1 MSNSENHQSSIEIT
15 KYPIENDSSNN
26 PPNSEGFLFLELPD
40 LNSLLY
46 LGGSSPDSF
55 GLYLFDINNSTW
67 LKSSLKGDF
76 LPPMSYFAG
85 WYDSPF
91 LFIHGGKSFQKGEN
105 KSFKETYLI
114 DISTMTI
121 HKLFTIEEPSSRY
134 GHMAIKNNDKQA
146 YIFGGCNIGKKSERY
161 LNDLHKMEYKN
172 ISVITGDNA
181 NVNGASWIVNIQTKG
196 DKPPGRKGYSMMFA
210 ESINSLIIYGG
221 ELKDNKISDDG
232 IYLYN
237 VDDKEYKKINIKG
250 SDLLGF
256 RAYHSM
262 QLNDTNNKI
271 YIIGGIDNNKNVLS
285 DIIEIEVK
293 DKENISLQ
301 KYEGNEILGKR
312 YNHKGCNIFFRG
324 DNENDLLYHI
334 LILGGKKSE
343 NELYDN
349 SLIDIFIKDD
359 ENINNNNNENIKE
372 EEIEENMNKLIN
384 KKENNLYDND
394 ENNINNLPLKLNND
408 FNQEKNNNSIPLSNS
423 NSNRTIYSNH
433 NNDNYN
439 NNITNNKSD
448 NINNDINN
456 INNINIKQKSNINE
470 YHLNINKK
478 AKLDNLI
485 KLQKDY
491 IEKYKKYQKI
501 NEEYYLNRTKLD
513 ELNIKEL
520 TKKILE
526 KNYKN
531 KKSEKNMKLDKIK
544 GEIFT
549 LQKKLKEIKNYNELI
564 NQYMNLYKQRFCY
577 LSDFLGNYI
586 EDITNLDNLLM
597 EFGPNMPGL
606 NYDVFWNKRKK
617 YQMQVVSL
625 FKDIKKFNFFE
636 KNIWDEI
643 RNKRNNSEGFNDN
656 NSYRNTVQKVNK
668 KEETLNM
675 NEI

>member
-1 MSNSENHQSSIEIT
+1 MDNNQSPIEIT
-15 KYPIENDSSNN
+15 NYPIESSSSNN
-26 PPNSEGFLFLELPD
+26 PPSNSEGFLFLELPD

-46 LGGSSPDSF
+46 LGGSTPENF

-67 LKSSLKGDF
+67 EKSTLKGDT
-76 LPPMSYFAG
+76 LPPMNYFSG
-85 WYDSPF
+85 WYDMPF
-91 LFIHGGKSFQKGEN
+91 LFIHGGKSLQKGEN

-114 DISTMTI
+114 DISTKTI

-146 YIFGGCNIGKKSERY
+146 YIFGGCNIGKKNERY

-196 DKPPGRKGYSMMFA
+196 DKPPGRKGYSMMYA

-221 ELKDNKISDDG
+221 ELKDNKINDNG
-232 IYLYN
+232 IYIYN

-250 SDLLGF
+250 SDMLGC

-262 QLNDTNNKI
+262 QLNDTSNKI
-271 YIIGGIDNNKNVLS
+271 YIIGGIDNNKNVLN
-285 DIIEIEVK
+285 DIIEVEVI
-293 DKENISLQ
+293 DKENISVK
-301 KYEGNEILGKR
+301 KYEGNDLLGKR

-324 DNENDLLYHI
+324 ENETNLLYHI

-343 NELYDN
+343 NEFYDN
-349 SLIDIFIKDD
+349 SLIDIFIKDN
-359 ENINNNNNENIKE
+359 ENPENNKINGEENNLENIKE
-372 EEIEENMNKLIN
+372 EEIEENMGKLLNKKEKNIYDNDRDIEKNENENNLPMKLIN
-384 KKENNLYDND
+384 DYNS
-394 ENNINNLPLKLNND
+394 
-408 FNQEKNNNSIPLSNS
+408 EKNNLIPYSNSTS

-433 NNDNYN
+433 NNKLD
-439 NNITNNKSD
+439 NKS
-448 NINNDINN
+448 NKSNSN
-456 INNINIKQKSNINE
+456 SNINE
-470 YHLNINKK
+470 YHINLNKK

-485 KLQKDY
+485 KLQKEY

-501 NEEYYLNRTKLD
+501 NEEYYINRNKLN
-513 ELNIKEL
+513 ELNLKEL
-520 TKKILE
+520 TKKIME

-531 KKSEKNMKLDKIK
+531 KKNEKNMKLDKIK

-549 LQKKLKEIKNYNELI
+549 LQKKVKENKNYNELL

-586 EDITNLDNLLM
+586 EDITKLDNILM
-597 EFGPNMPGL
+597 EYGTSTQGL
-606 NYDVFWNKRKK
+606 NYEVFWNKRKR
-617 YQMQVVSL
+617 YQMQVINL
-625 FKDIKKFNFFE
+625 FREIKKFNFFE
-636 KNIWDEI
+636 KNLWEEI
-643 RNKRNNSEGFNDN
+643 KNKRNSIDGYNDN
-656 NSYRNTVQKVNK
+656 SFRNTVKRANK
-668 KEETLNM
+668 KEDTLNM

>member
-1 MSNSENHQSSIEIT
+1 MDNNQSPIEIT
-15 KYPIENDSSNN
+15 NYPIESSSSNN
-26 PPNSEGFLFLELPD
+26 PPSNSEGFLFLELPD

-46 LGGSSPDSF
+46 LGGSTPENF

-67 LKSSLKGDF
+67 EKSTLKGDT
-76 LPPMSYFAG
+76 LPPMNYFSG
-85 WYDSPF
+85 WYDMPF
-91 LFIHGGKSFQKGEN
+91 LFIHGGKSLQKGEN

-114 DISTMTI
+114 DISTKTI

-146 YIFGGCNIGKKSERY
+146 YIFGGCNIGKKNERY

-196 DKPPGRKGYSMMFA
+196 DKPPGRKGYSMMYA

-221 ELKDNKISDDG
+221 ELKDNKINDNG
-232 IYLYN
+232 IYIYN

-250 SDLLGF
+250 SDMLGC

-262 QLNDTNNKI
+262 QLNDTSNKI
-271 YIIGGIDNNKNVLS
+271 YIIGGIDNNKNVLN
-285 DIIEIEVK
+285 DIIEVEVI
-293 DKENISLQ
+293 DKENISVK
-301 KYEGNEILGKR
+301 KYEGNDLLGKR

-324 DNENDLLYHI
+324 ENETNLLYHI

-343 NELYDN
+343 NEFYDN
-349 SLIDIFIKDD
+349 SLIDIFIKDN
-359 ENINNNNNENIKE
+359 ENPENNKINGEENNLENIKE
-372 EEIEENMNKLIN
+372 EEIEENMGKLLNNKE
-384 KKENNLYDND
+384 KNLYDND
-394 ENNINNLPLKLNND
+394 GDIEKNENENNLPMKLIND
-408 FNQEKNNNSIPLSNS
+408 YNSEKNNLIPYSNSTS

-433 NNDNYN
+433 NNKLD
-439 NNITNNKSD
+439 NKS
-448 NINNDINN
+448 NKSNSN
-456 INNINIKQKSNINE
+456 SNINE
-470 YHLNINKK
+470 YHINLNKK

-485 KLQKDY
+485 KLQKEY

-501 NEEYYLNRTKLD
+501 NEEYYMNRNKLN
-513 ELNIKEL
+513 ELNVKEL
-520 TKKILE
+520 TKKIME

-531 KKSEKNMKLDKIK
+531 KKNEKNMKLDKIK

-549 LQKKLKEIKNYNELI
+549 LQKKVKENKNYNELL

-586 EDITNLDNLLM
+586 EDITKLDNILM
-597 EFGPNMPGL
+597 EYGTSTQGL
-606 NYDVFWNKRKK
+606 NYEVFWNKRKR
-617 YQMQVVSL
+617 YQMQVINL
-625 FKDIKKFNFFE
+625 FREIKKFNFFE
-636 KNIWDEI
+636 KNLWEEI
-643 RNKRNNSEGFNDN
+643 KNKRNSIDGYNDN
-656 NSYRNTVQKVNK
+656 SFRNTVKRANK
-668 KEETLNM
+668 KEDTLNM

>member
-1 MSNSENHQSSIEIT
+1 MDNNQSPIEIT
-15 KYPIENDSSNN
+15 NYPIESSSSNN
-26 PPNSEGFLFLELPD
+26 PPSNSEGFLFLELPD

-46 LGGSSPDSF
+46 LGGSTPENF

-67 LKSSLKGDF
+67 EKSTLKGDT
-76 LPPMSYFAG
+76 LPPMNYFSG
-85 WYDSPF
+85 WYDMPF
-91 LFIHGGKSFQKGEN
+91 LFIHGGKSLQKGEN

-114 DISTMTI
+114 DISTKTI

-146 YIFGGCNIGKKSERY
+146 YIFGGCNIGKKNERY

-196 DKPPGRKGYSMMFA
+196 DKPPGRKGYSMMYA

-221 ELKDNKISDDG
+221 ELKDNKINDNG
-232 IYLYN
+232 IYIYN

-250 SDLLGF
+250 SDMLGC

-262 QLNDTNNKI
+262 QLNDTSNKI
-271 YIIGGIDNNKNVLS
+271 YIIGGIDNNKNVLN
-285 DIIEIEVK
+285 DIIEVEVI
-293 DKENISLQ
+293 DKENISVK
-301 KYEGNEILGKR
+301 KYEGNDLLGKR

-324 DNENDLLYHI
+324 ENETNLLYHI

-343 NELYDN
+343 NEFYDN
-349 SLIDIFIKDD
+349 SLIDIFIKDN
-359 ENINNNNNENIKE
+359 ENPENNKINGEENNLENIKE
-372 EEIEENMNKLIN
+372 EEIEENMGKLLNNKE
-384 KKENNLYDND
+384 KNLYDND
-394 ENNINNLPLKLNND
+394 GDIEKNENENNLPMKLIND
-408 FNQEKNNNSIPLSNS
+408 YNSEKNNIIPYSNSTS

-433 NNDNYN
+433 NNKLD
-439 NNITNNKSD
+439 NKS
-448 NINNDINN
+448 
-456 INNINIKQKSNINE
+456 IKSNSNSNINE
-470 YHLNINKK
+470 YHINLNKK

-485 KLQKDY
+485 KLQKEY

-501 NEEYYLNRTKLD
+501 NEEYYLNRNKLN
-513 ELNIKEL
+513 ELNVKEL
-520 TKKILE
+520 TKKIME

-531 KKSEKNMKLDKIK
+531 KKNEKNMKLDKIK

-549 LQKKLKEIKNYNELI
+549 LQKKVKENKNYNELL

-586 EDITNLDNLLM
+586 EDITKLDNILM
-597 EFGPNMPGL
+597 EYGTSTQGL
-606 NYDVFWNKRKK
+606 NYEVFWNKRKR
-617 YQMQVVSL
+617 YQMQVINL
-625 FKDIKKFNFFE
+625 FREIKKFNFFE
-636 KNIWDEI
+636 KNLWEEI
-643 RNKRNNSEGFNDN
+643 KNKRNSIDGYNDN
-656 NSYRNTVQKVNK
+656 SFRNTVKRANK
-668 KEETLNM
+668 KEDTLNM

>member
-1 MSNSENHQSSIEIT
+1 MDNNQSPIEIT
-15 KYPIENDSSNN
+15 NYPIESSSSNN
-26 PPNSEGFLFLELPD
+26 PPSNSEGFLFLELPD

-46 LGGSSPDSF
+46 LGGSTPENF

-67 LKSSLKGDF
+67 EKSTLKGDT
-76 LPPMSYFAG
+76 LPPMNYFSG
-85 WYDSPF
+85 WYDMPF
-91 LFIHGGKSFQKGEN
+91 LFIHGGKSLQKGEN

-114 DISTMTI
+114 DISTKTI

-146 YIFGGCNIGKKSERY
+146 YIFGGCNIGKKNERY

-196 DKPPGRKGYSMMFA
+196 DKPPGRKGYSMMYA

-221 ELKDNKISDDG
+221 ELKDNKINDNG
-232 IYLYN
+232 IYIYN

-250 SDLLGF
+250 SDMLGC

-262 QLNDTNNKI
+262 QLNDTSNKI
-271 YIIGGIDNNKNVLS
+271 YIIGGIDNNKNVLN
-285 DIIEIEVK
+285 DIIEVEVI
-293 DKENISLQ
+293 DKENISVK
-301 KYEGNEILGKR
+301 KYEGNDLLGKR

-324 DNENDLLYHI
+324 ENETNLLYHI

-343 NELYDN
+343 NEFYDN
-349 SLIDIFIKDD
+349 SLIDIFIKDN
-359 ENINNNNNENIKE
+359 ENPENNKINGEENNLENIKE
-372 EEIEENMNKLIN
+372 EEIEENMGKLLNNKE
-384 KKENNLYDND
+384 KNLYDND
-394 ENNINNLPLKLNND
+394 GDIEKNENENNLPMKLIND
-408 FNQEKNNNSIPLSNS
+408 YNSEKNNLIPYSNSTS

-433 NNDNYN
+433 NNKLD
-439 NNITNNKSD
+439 NKS
-448 NINNDINN
+448 NKSNSN
-456 INNINIKQKSNINE
+456 SNINE
-470 YHLNINKK
+470 YHINLNKK

-485 KLQKDY
+485 KLQKEY

-501 NEEYYLNRTKLD
+501 NEEYYINRNKLN
-513 ELNIKEL
+513 ELNVKEL
-520 TKKILE
+520 TKKIME

-531 KKSEKNMKLDKIK
+531 KKNEKNMKLDKIK

-549 LQKKLKEIKNYNELI
+549 LQKKVKENKNYNELL

-586 EDITNLDNLLM
+586 EDITKLDNILM
-597 EFGPNMPGL
+597 EYGTSTQGL
-606 NYDVFWNKRKK
+606 NYEVFWNKRKR
-617 YQMQVVSL
+617 YQMQVINL
-625 FKDIKKFNFFE
+625 FREIKKFNFFE
-636 KNIWDEI
+636 KNLWEEI
-643 RNKRNNSEGFNDN
+643 KNKRNSIDGYNDN
-656 NSYRNTVQKVNK
+656 SFRNTVKRANK
-668 KEETLNM
+668 KEDTLNM

>member
-1 MSNSENHQSSIEIT
+1 MDNNQSPIEIT
-15 KYPIENDSSNN
+15 NYPIESSSSNN
-26 PPNSEGFLFLELPD
+26 PPSNSEGFLFLELPD

-46 LGGSSPDSF
+46 LGGSTPENF

-67 LKSSLKGDF
+67 EKSTLKGDT
-76 LPPMSYFAG
+76 LPPMNYFSG
-85 WYDSPF
+85 WYDMPF
-91 LFIHGGKSFQKGEN
+91 LFIHGGKSLQKGEN

-146 YIFGGCNIGKKSERY
+146 YIFGGCNIGKKNERY

-196 DKPPGRKGYSMMFA
+196 DKPPGRKGYSMMYA

-221 ELKDNKISDDG
+221 ELKDNKINDNG
-232 IYLYN
+232 IYIYN

-250 SDLLGF
+250 SDMLGC

-262 QLNDTNNKI
+262 QLNDTSNKI
-271 YIIGGIDNNKNVLS
+271 YIIGGIDNNKNVLN
-285 DIIEIEVK
+285 DIIEVEVI
-293 DKENISLQ
+293 DKENISVK
-301 KYEGNEILGKR
+301 KYEGNDLLGKR

-324 DNENDLLYHI
+324 ENETNLLYHI

-343 NELYDN
+343 NEFYDN
-349 SLIDIFIKDD
+349 SLIDIFIKDNENP
-359 ENINNNNNENIKE
+359 ENIKINGEENNLENIKE
-372 EEIEENMNKLIN
+372 EEIEENMGKLLNNKE
-384 KKENNLYDND
+384 KNLYDND
-394 ENNINNLPLKLNND
+394 GDIEKNENENNLPMKLIND
-408 FNQEKNNNSIPLSNS
+408 YNSEKNNLIPYSNSTS

-433 NNDNYN
+433 NNKLD
-439 NNITNNKSD
+439 NKS
-448 NINNDINN
+448 NKSNSN
-456 INNINIKQKSNINE
+456 SNINE
-470 YHLNINKK
+470 YHINLNKK

-485 KLQKDY
+485 KLQKEY

-501 NEEYYLNRTKLD
+501 NEEYYMNRNKLN
-513 ELNIKEL
+513 ELNVKEL
-520 TKKILE
+520 TKKIME

-531 KKSEKNMKLDKIK
+531 KKNEKNMKLDKIK

-549 LQKKLKEIKNYNELI
+549 LQKKVKENKNYNELL

-586 EDITNLDNLLM
+586 EDITKLDNILM
-597 EFGPNMPGL
+597 EYGTSTQGL
-606 NYDVFWNKRKK
+606 NYEVFWNKRKR
-617 YQMQVVSL
+617 YQMQVINL
-625 FKDIKKFNFFE
+625 FREIKKFNFFE
-636 KNIWDEI
+636 KNLWEEI
-643 RNKRNNSEGFNDN
+643 KNKRNSIDGYNDN
-656 NSYRNTVQKVNK
+656 SFRNTVKRANK
-668 KEETLNM
+668 KEDTLNM

>member
-1 MSNSENHQSSIEIT
+1 MSNISNNQSPIEIT
-15 KYPIENDSSNN
+15 NYPIESSSTNN
-26 PPNSEGFLFLELPD
+26 PPSNSEGFLFLELPD

-46 LGGSSPDSF
+46 LGGSTPDSF

-67 LKSSLKGDF
+67 VKSSLKGDF
-76 LPPMSYFAG
+76 LPPMNYFSG

-91 LFIHGGKSFQKGEN
+91 LFIHGGKSLQKGEN

-196 DKPPGRKGYSMMFA
+196 EKPPGRKGYTMMYA

-221 ELKDNKISDDG
+221 ELKDKKINDDG

-237 VDDKEYKKINIKG
+237 VDDKEYKKINLKG

-271 YIIGGIDNNKNVLS
+271 YIIGGIDNNKNVLN

-293 DKENISLQ
+293 DKSNIDVK
-301 KYEGNEILGKR
+301 KYEGNDILGKR

-324 DNENDLLYHI
+324 DNENELLYHI

-343 NELYDN
+343 NEFYDN
-349 SLIDIFIKDD
+349 SLIDIFIKD
-359 ENINNNNNENIKE
+359 ENMSNNNDEIKE
-372 EEIEENMNKLIN
+372 EEIEENMNKVIN
-384 KKENNLYDND
+384 NKENNLYDND
-394 ENNINNLPLKLNND
+394 DGGDIGNNEIENNINNLPLKLPND
-408 FNQEKNNNSIPLSNS
+408 FNQENKGVIPLSNS

-433 NNDNYN
+433 NNNYN
-439 NNITNNKSD
+439 
-448 NINNDINN
+448 INEKIN
-456 INNINIKQKSNINE
+456 QNINE
-470 YHLNINKK
+470 YHININKK
-478 AKLDNLI
+478 LKLDNLI
-485 KLQKDY
+485 KLQKEY
-491 IEKYKKYQKI
+491 II
-501 NEEYYLNRTKLD
+501 NEEYYSNRNKLN

-526 KNYKN
+526 QKVKN
-531 KKSEKNMKLDKIK
+531 KTDEKSMKLDKIK

-549 LQKKLKEIKNYNELI
+549 LQKKLKESKNYNELI
-564 NQYMNLYKQRFCY
+564 NQYMNLYKQRYCY
-577 LSDFLGNYI
+577 LSDFLSNYI
-586 EDITNLDNLLM
+586 EDITKLDNLLM
-597 EFGPNMPGL
+597 EYGQNIQGL
-606 NYDVFWNKRKK
+606 NYEVFWNKRKK
-617 YQMQVVSL
+617 YQMEVVSL
-625 FKDIKKFNFFE
+625 FKDIKKYNFFE
-636 KNIWDEI
+636 KNLWDEI
-643 RNKRNNSEGFNDN
+643 KNKKNYSETFNEN

-668 KEETLNM
+668 KEETVNM

>member
-1 MSNSENHQSSIEIT
+1 MSDLNNIEIT
-15 KYPIENDSSNN
+15 KYPTENSSTND
-26 PPNSEGFLFLELPD
+26 PPLNSEGFLFLELPD

-46 LGGSSPDSF
+46 LGGSSPENF

-67 LKSSLKGDF
+67 VKSSLKGDN
-76 LPPMSYFAG
+76 LPPMNYFSG
-85 WYDSPF
+85 WYDAPF
-91 LFIHGGKSFQKGEN
+91 LFIHGGKSLQKGEN

-210 ESINSLIIYGG
+210 DSLNCLIIYGG
-221 ELKDNKISDDG
+221 ELKDNKISDES
-232 IYLYN
+232 IYMYN
-237 VDDKEYKKINIKG
+237 VDDKEYKKINLKG
-250 SDLLGF
+250 SEMIGC

-262 QLNDTNNKI
+262 HLNDTTNKI
-271 YIIGGIDNNKNVLS
+271 YIIGGIDNNKKILN

-293 DKENISLQ
+293 DKENILFK
-301 KYEGNEILGKR
+301 KYEGNDILGKR

-334 LILGGKKSE
+334 LILGGKKTE
-343 NELYDN
+343 KEFYDN
-349 SLIDIFIKDD
+349 SLIDLYIKENEGGKNEV
-359 ENINNNNNENIKE
+359 ENIRE
-372 EEIEENMNKLIN
+372 EEIEKNMGKLLN
-384 KKENNLYDND
+384 KKENNIYDND
-394 ENNINNLPLKLNND
+394 HDIEKNENNILNHKLSD
-408 FNQEKNNNSIPLSNS
+408 DYIQDKNNNSISLSNS
-423 NSNRTIYSNH
+423 NSNRTIYTNRNSNL
-433 NNDNYN
+433 
-439 NNITNNKSD
+439 D
-448 NINNDINN
+448 NISI
-456 INNINIKQKSNINE
+456 KSNSKLNNFHI
-470 YHLNINKK
+470 NINKK

-485 KLQKDY
+485 TLQKEY

-501 NEEYYLNRTKLD
+501 KEEYYINRNKLN
-513 ELNIKEL
+513 ELNVKEL

-531 KKSEKNMKLDKIK
+531 KISEKKMKLDKIK
-544 GEIFT
+544 GENFS
-549 LQKKLKEIKNYNELI
+549 LQKKIKENKNYNELI

-577 LSDFLGNYI
+577 LSDFLSNYI
-586 EDITNLDNLLM
+586 QDITKLDNFLM
-597 EFGPNMPGL
+597 EYGANIQGF
-606 NYDVFWNKRKK
+606 NYEVFWNKRKK
-617 YQMQVVSL
+617 YQMQVINL
-625 FKDIKKFNFFE
+625 FREIKKFNFFE
-636 KNIWDEI
+636 KNLWDEI
-643 RNKRNNSEGFNDN
+643 KNQRNNLDGLN
-656 NSYRNTVQKVNK
+656 NSYRNTVQKVNNK
-668 KEETLNM
+668 KDDGFNI

>member
-1 MSNSENHQSSIEIT
+1 MDNNQSQIEIT
-15 KYPIENDSSNN
+15 NYPIESSSSNN
-26 PPNSEGFLFLELPD
+26 PPSNSEGFLFLELPD

-46 LGGSSPDSF
+46 LGGSTPENF

-67 LKSSLKGDF
+67 EKSTLKGDT
-76 LPPMSYFAG
+76 LPPMNYFSG
-85 WYDSPF
+85 WYDMPF
-91 LFIHGGKSFQKGEN
+91 LFIHGGKSLQKGEN

-114 DISTMTI
+114 DISTKTI

-146 YIFGGCNIGKKSERY
+146 YIFGGCNIGKKNERY

-196 DKPPGRKGYSMMFA
+196 DKPPGRKGYSMMYA

-221 ELKDNKISDDG
+221 ELKDNKINDNG
-232 IYLYN
+232 IYIYN

-250 SDLLGF
+250 SDILGC

-262 QLNDTNNKI
+262 QLNDTSNKI
-271 YIIGGIDNNKNVLS
+271 YIIGGIDNNKNVLN
-285 DIIEIEVK
+285 DIIEVEVI
-293 DKENISLQ
+293 DKENISVK
-301 KYEGNEILGKR
+301 KYEGNDLLGKR

-324 DNENDLLYHI
+324 ENETNLLYHI

-343 NELYDN
+343 NEFYDN
-349 SLIDIFIKDD
+349 SLIDIFIKDNENP
-359 ENINNNNNENIKE
+359 ENIKINGEENNLENIKE
-372 EEIEENMNKLIN
+372 EEIEENMGKLLNNKE
-384 KKENNLYDND
+384 KNLYDND
-394 ENNINNLPLKLNND
+394 GDIEKNENENNLPMKLIND
-408 FNQEKNNNSIPLSNS
+408 YNSEKNNLIPYSNSTS

-433 NNDNYN
+433 NNKLD
-439 NNITNNKSD
+439 NKS
-448 NINNDINN
+448 NKSNSN
-456 INNINIKQKSNINE
+456 SNINE
-470 YHLNINKK
+470 YHINLNKK

-485 KLQKDY
+485 KLQKEY

-501 NEEYYLNRTKLD
+501 NEEYYINRNKLN
-513 ELNIKEL
+513 ELNVKEL
-520 TKKILE
+520 TKKIME

-531 KKSEKNMKLDKIK
+531 KKNEKNMKLDKIK

-549 LQKKLKEIKNYNELI
+549 LQKKVKENKNYNELL

-586 EDITNLDNLLM
+586 EDITKLDNILM
-597 EFGPNMPGL
+597 EYGTSTQGL
-606 NYDVFWNKRKK
+606 NYEVFWNKRKR
-617 YQMQVVSL
+617 YQMQVINL
-625 FKDIKKFNFFE
+625 FREIKKFNFFE
-636 KNIWDEI
+636 KNLWEEI
-643 RNKRNNSEGFNDN
+643 KNKRNSIDGYNDN
-656 NSYRNTVQKVNK
+656 SFRNTVKRANK
-668 KEETLNM
+668 KEDTLNM

>member
-1 MSNSENHQSSIEIT
+1 MSDLNNIEIT
-15 KYPIENDSSNN
+15 KYPTENSSTND
-26 PPNSEGFLFLELPD
+26 PPLNSEGFLFLELPD

-46 LGGSSPDSF
+46 LGGSSPENF

-67 LKSSLKGDF
+67 VKSSLKGDN
-76 LPPMSYFAG
+76 LPPMNYFSG
-85 WYDSPF
+85 WYDAPF
-91 LFIHGGKSFQKGEN
+91 LFIHGGKSLQKGEN

-210 ESINSLIIYGG
+210 ESLNCLIIYGG
-221 ELKDNKISDDG
+221 ELKDNKISDDS
-232 IYLYN
+232 IYMYN
-237 VDDKEYKKINIKG
+237 VDDKEYKKINLKG
-250 SDLLGF
+250 SEMIGC

-262 QLNDTNNKI
+262 HLNDTTNKI
-271 YIIGGIDNNKNVLS
+271 YIIGGIDNNKKILN

-293 DKENISLQ
+293 DKENILFK
-301 KYEGNEILGKR
+301 KYEGNDILGKR

-334 LILGGKKSE
+334 LILGGKKTE
-343 NELYDN
+343 KEFYDN
-349 SLIDIFIKDD
+349 SLIDLYIKENEGGKNEV
-359 ENINNNNNENIKE
+359 ENIRE
-372 EEIEENMNKLIN
+372 EEIEKNMGKLLN
-384 KKENNLYDND
+384 KKENNIYDND
-394 ENNINNLPLKLNND
+394 HDIEKNENNILNHKLSDD
-408 FNQEKNNNSIPLSNS
+408 FIQDKNNNSISLSNS
-423 NSNRTIYSNH
+423 NSNRTIYTNRNSNL
-433 NNDNYN
+433 
-439 NNITNNKSD
+439 D
-448 NINNDINN
+448 NISI
-456 INNINIKQKSNINE
+456 KSNSKLNDFHI
-470 YHLNINKK
+470 NINKK

-485 KLQKDY
+485 TLQKEY

-501 NEEYYLNRTKLD
+501 KEEYYINRNKLN
-513 ELNIKEL
+513 ELNVKEL

-531 KKSEKNMKLDKIK
+531 KISEKKMKLDKIK
-544 GEIFT
+544 GENFS
-549 LQKKLKEIKNYNELI
+549 LQKKIKENKNYNELI

-577 LSDFLGNYI
+577 LSDFLSNYI
-586 EDITNLDNLLM
+586 QDITKLDNFLM
-597 EFGPNMPGL
+597 EYGANIQGL
-606 NYDVFWNKRKK
+606 NYEVFWNKRKK
-617 YQMQVVSL
+617 YQMQVINL
-625 FKDIKKFNFFE
+625 FREIKKFNFFE
-636 KNIWDEI
+636 KNLWDEI
-643 RNKRNNSEGFNDN
+643 KNQRNNLDGLND
-656 NSYRNTVQKVNK
+656 SYRNTVQKVNNK
-668 KEETLNM
+668 KDDGFNI

>member
-1 MSNSENHQSSIEIT
+1 MDNNQSQIEIT
-15 KYPIENDSSNN
+15 NYPIGSSSSNN
-26 PPNSEGFLFLELPD
+26 PPSNSEGFLFLELPD

-46 LGGSSPDSF
+46 LGGSTPENF

-67 LKSSLKGDF
+67 EKSTLKGDT
-76 LPPMSYFAG
+76 LPPMNYFSG
-85 WYDSPF
+85 WYDMPF
-91 LFIHGGKSFQKGEN
+91 LFIHGGKSLQKGEN

-114 DISTMTI
+114 DISTKTI

-146 YIFGGCNIGKKSERY
+146 YIFGGCNIGKKNERY

-196 DKPPGRKGYSMMFA
+196 DKPPGRKGYSMMYA

-221 ELKDNKISDDG
+221 ELKDNKINDNG
-232 IYLYN
+232 IYIYN

-250 SDLLGF
+250 SDMLGC

-262 QLNDTNNKI
+262 QLNDTSNKI
-271 YIIGGIDNNKNVLS
+271 YIIGGIDNNKNVLN
-285 DIIEIEVK
+285 DIIEVEVI
-293 DKENISLQ
+293 DKENISVK
-301 KYEGNEILGKR
+301 KYEGNDLLGKR

-324 DNENDLLYHI
+324 ENETNLLYHI

-343 NELYDN
+343 NEFYDN
-349 SLIDIFIKDD
+349 SLIDIFIKDN
-359 ENINNNNNENIKE
+359 ENPENNKINGEENNLENIKE
-372 EEIEENMNKLIN
+372 EEIEENMGKLLNNKE
-384 KKENNLYDND
+384 KNLYDND
-394 ENNINNLPLKLNND
+394 GDIEKNENENNLPMKLIND
-408 FNQEKNNNSIPLSNS
+408 YNSEKNNIIPYSNSTS

-433 NNDNYN
+433 NNKLD
-439 NNITNNKSD
+439 NKS
-448 NINNDINN
+448 NKSNSN
-456 INNINIKQKSNINE
+456 SNINE
-470 YHLNINKK
+470 YHINLNKK

-485 KLQKDY
+485 KLQKEY

-501 NEEYYLNRTKLD
+501 NEEYYINRNKLN
-513 ELNIKEL
+513 ELNVKEL
-520 TKKILE
+520 TKKIME

-531 KKSEKNMKLDKIK
+531 KKNEKNMKLDKIK

-549 LQKKLKEIKNYNELI
+549 LQKKVKENKNYNELL

-586 EDITNLDNLLM
+586 EDITKLDNILM
-597 EFGPNMPGL
+597 EYGTSTQGL
-606 NYDVFWNKRKK
+606 NYEVFWNKRKR
-617 YQMQVVSL
+617 YQMQVINL
-625 FKDIKKFNFFE
+625 FREIKKFNFFE
-636 KNIWDEI
+636 KNLWEEI
-643 RNKRNNSEGFNDN
+643 KNKRNSIDGYNDN
-656 NSYRNTVQKVNK
+656 SFRNTVKRANK
-668 KEETLNM
+668 KEDTLNM

>member
-1 MSNSENHQSSIEIT
+1 MSNISNNQSPIEIT
-15 KYPIENDSSNN
+15 NYPIESSSTNN
-26 PPNSEGFLFLELPD
+26 PPSNSEGFLFLELPD

-46 LGGSSPDSF
+46 LGGSTPDSF

-67 LKSSLKGDF
+67 VKSSLKGDF
-76 LPPMSYFAG
+76 LPPMNYFSG

-91 LFIHGGKSFQKGEN
+91 LFIHGGKSLQKGEN

-196 DKPPGRKGYSMMFA
+196 EKPPGRKGYTMMYA

-221 ELKDNKISDDG
+221 ELKDKKINDDG

-237 VDDKEYKKINIKG
+237 VDDKEYKKINLKG

-271 YIIGGIDNNKNVLS
+271 YIIGGIDNNKNVLN

-293 DKENISLQ
+293 DKSNIDVK
-301 KYEGNEILGKR
+301 KYEGNDILGKR

-324 DNENDLLYHI
+324 DNENELLYHI

-343 NELYDN
+343 NEFYDN
-349 SLIDIFIKDD
+349 SLIDIFIKD
-359 ENINNNNNENIKE
+359 ENMSNNNDEIKE
-372 EEIEENMNKLIN
+372 EEIEENMNKVIN
-384 KKENNLYDND
+384 NKENNLYDND
-394 ENNINNLPLKLNND
+394 DGGDIGNNEIENNINNLPLKLPND
-408 FNQEKNNNSIPLSNS
+408 FNQENKGVIPLSNS

-433 NNDNYN
+433 NNNYN
-439 NNITNNKSD
+439 
-448 NINNDINN
+448 INEKIN
-456 INNINIKQKSNINE
+456 QNINE
-470 YHLNINKK
+470 YHININKK
-478 AKLDNLI
+478 LKLDNLI
-485 KLQKDY
+485 KLQKEY

-501 NEEYYLNRTKLD
+501 NEEYYSNRNKLN

-526 KNYKN
+526 QKVKN
-531 KKSEKNMKLDKIK
+531 KTDEKSMKLDKIK

-549 LQKKLKEIKNYNELI
+549 LQKKLKESKNYNELI
-564 NQYMNLYKQRFCY
+564 NQYMNLYKQRYCY
-577 LSDFLGNYI
+577 LSDFLSNYI
-586 EDITNLDNLLM
+586 EDITKLDNLLM
-597 EFGPNMPGL
+597 EYGQNIQGL
-606 NYDVFWNKRKK
+606 NYEVFWNKRKK
-617 YQMQVVSL
+617 YQMEVINL
-625 FKDIKKFNFFE
+625 FKDIKKYNFFE
-636 KNIWDEI
+636 KNLWDEI
-643 RNKRNNSEGFNDN
+643 KNKKNYSETFNEN

-668 KEETLNM
+668 KEETVNM

>member
-1 MSNSENHQSSIEIT
+1 MSDLNNNESTIEIT
-15 KYPIENDSSNN
+15 KYQTQNSSSNE
-26 PPNSEGFLFLELPD
+26 PPSDSEGFLFLELPD

-46 LGGSSPDSF
+46 LGGSSPETF
-55 GLYLFDINNSTW
+55 GLYIFDINNSTW
-67 LKSSLKGDF
+67 VKSTLKGDN
-76 LPPMSYFAG
+76 LPPMNYFAG
-85 WYDSPF
+85 WYETPF
-91 LFIHGGKSFQKGEN
+91 LFIHGGRGLQKGEN

-146 YIFGGCNIGKKSERY
+146 YIFGGCNIGKKNERY

-196 DKPPGRKGYSMMFA
+196 EKPPGRKGYSMMFA

-221 ELKDNKISDDG
+221 ELKENKINDDG

-237 VDDKEYKKINIKG
+237 VDDKEYKKINLKG
-250 SDLLGF
+250 SDMLGC

-271 YIIGGIDNNKNVLS
+271 YVIGGIDNNKKVLN

-293 DKENISLQ
+293 DKTNIEVK
-301 KYEGNEILGKR
+301 KYEGNDILGKR

-324 DNENDLLYHI
+324 DNENELLYHI

-343 NELYDN
+343 KEFYDN
-349 SLIDIFIKDD
+349 SLIDIFIKDN
-359 ENINNNNNENIKE
+359 ENNIENDDKNNNKETIKE
-372 EEIEENMNKLIN
+372 EEIEENMDKLLNNKE
-384 KKENNLYDND
+384 KNLYDND
-394 ENNINNLPLKLNND
+394 GDIEKNQNNLPLKLPDD
-408 FNQEKNNNSIPLSNS
+408 FDQDKNNSIPLSNS

-433 NNDNYN
+433 S
-439 NNITNNKSD
+439 NKLD
-448 NINNDINN
+448 NIGV
-456 INNINIKQKSNINE
+456 KSNNSKINE
-470 YHLNINKK
+470 YRININKK

-485 KLQKDY
+485 KLQKEY

-501 NEEYYLNRTKLD
+501 NEEYYNNRNKLN
-513 ELNIKEL
+513 ELNMKEL

-531 KKSEKNMKLDKIK
+531 KKDEKNMKLDKIK
-544 GEIFT
+544 GEIFS
-549 LQKKLKEIKNYNELI
+549 LQKKVKENKNYNELI

-577 LSDFLGNYI
+577 LSDFLVNYI
-586 EDITNLDNLLM
+586 EDITKLDNFIM
-597 EFGPNMPGL
+597 ECGNNVQGL
-606 NYDVFWNKRKK
+606 NYEVFWNKRKK
-617 YQMQVVSL
+617 YQMQVNNL
-625 FKDIKKFNFFE
+625 FREIKKFNYFE
-636 KNIWDEI
+636 KTLWEEI
-643 RNKRNNSEGFNDN
+643 KNKRNNIDTFNDN

-668 KEETLNM
+668 KEETVNM

>member
-1 MSNSENHQSSIEIT
+1 MSDLNNNESTLEIT
-15 KYPIENDSSNN
+15 KYQTQNSSQNE
-26 PPNSEGFLFLELPD
+26 PPSDSEGFLFLELPD

-46 LGGSSPDSF
+46 LGGSSPETF
-55 GLYLFDINNSTW
+55 GLYIFDINNSTW
-67 LKSSLKGDF
+67 VKSTLKGDN
-76 LPPMSYFAG
+76 LPPMNYFAG
-85 WYDSPF
+85 WYETPF
-91 LFIHGGKSFQKGEN
+91 LFIHGGRGLQRGEN

-146 YIFGGCNIGKKSERY
+146 YIFGGCNIGKKNERY

-196 DKPPGRKGYSMMFA
+196 EKPPGRKGYSMMFA

-221 ELKDNKISDDG
+221 ELKDNKINDDG

-237 VDDKEYKKINIKG
+237 VDDKEYKKINLKG
-250 SDLLGF
+250 SDMLGC

-271 YIIGGIDNNKNVLS
+271 YVIGGINNNKKVLN

-293 DKENISLQ
+293 DKTNIEIK
-301 KYEGNEILGKR
+301 KYEGNDILGKR

-324 DNENDLLYHI
+324 DNENELLYHI

-343 NELYDN
+343 KEFYDN
-349 SLIDIFIKDD
+349 SLIDIFIKDN
-359 ENINNNNNENIKE
+359 ENINENEDKNNNKETIKE
-372 EEIEENMNKLIN
+372 EEIEENMDKLIN
-384 KKENNLYDND
+384 NKENNLYDND
-394 ENNINNLPLKLNND
+394 GDIEKNQNNLPLKLPDD
-408 FNQEKNNNSIPLSNS
+408 FDQDKINTLPLSNS
-423 NSNRTIYSNH
+423 NSNRTIYSN
-433 NNDNYN
+433 
-439 NNITNNKSD
+439 NNKLD
-448 NINNDINN
+448 
-456 INNINIKQKSNINE
+456 NINIKSNNSKINE
-470 YHLNINKK
+470 YRININKK
-478 AKLDNLI
+478 AKLDSLI
-485 KLQKDY
+485 KLQKEY

-501 NEEYYLNRTKLD
+501 NEEYYNNRNKLN
-513 ELNIKEL
+513 ELNMKEL

-531 KKSEKNMKLDKIK
+531 KKDEKNKKLDKIK
-544 GEIFT
+544 GEIFS
-549 LQKKLKEIKNYNELI
+549 LQKKVKENKNYNELV

-577 LSDFLGNYI
+577 LSDFLANYI
-586 EDITNLDNLLM
+586 EDITKLDNLLM
-597 EFGPNMPGL
+597 ECGTNIQGL
-606 NYDVFWNKRKK
+606 NYEVFWNKRKK
-617 YQMQVVSL
+617 YQMQVNNL
-625 FKDIKKFNFFE
+625 FREIKKFNYFE
-636 KNIWDEI
+636 KTLWEEIKNKKSNID
-643 RNKRNNSEGFNDN
+643 SFNDN

-668 KEETLNM
+668 KEETVNM

>member
-1 MSNSENHQSSIEIT
+1 MDNNQSQIEIT
-15 KYPIENDSSNN
+15 NYPIESSSSNN
-26 PPNSEGFLFLELPD
+26 PPSNSEGFLFLELPD

-46 LGGSSPDSF
+46 LGGSTPENF

-67 LKSSLKGDF
+67 EKSTLKGDT
-76 LPPMSYFAG
+76 LPPMNYFSG
-85 WYDSPF
+85 WYDMPF
-91 LFIHGGKSFQKGEN
+91 LFIHGGKSLQKGEN

-114 DISTMTI
+114 DISTKTI

-146 YIFGGCNIGKKSERY
+146 YIFGGCNIGKKNERY

-196 DKPPGRKGYSMMFA
+196 DKPPGRKGYSMMYA

-221 ELKDNKISDDG
+221 ELKDNKINDNG
-232 IYLYN
+232 IYIYN

-250 SDLLGF
+250 SDMLGC

-262 QLNDTNNKI
+262 QLNDTSNKI
-271 YIIGGIDNNKNVLS
+271 YIIGGIDNNKNVLN
-285 DIIEIEVK
+285 DIIEVEVI
-293 DKENISLQ
+293 DKENISVK
-301 KYEGNEILGKR
+301 KYEGNDLLGKR

-324 DNENDLLYHI
+324 ENETNLLYHI

-343 NELYDN
+343 NEFYDN
-349 SLIDIFIKDD
+349 SLIDIFIKDN
-359 ENINNNNNENIKE
+359 ENPENNKINGEENNLENIKE
-372 EEIEENMNKLIN
+372 EEIEENMGKLLNNKE
-384 KKENNLYDND
+384 KNLYDND
-394 ENNINNLPLKLNND
+394 GDIEKNENENNLPMKLIND
-408 FNQEKNNNSIPLSNS
+408 YNSEKNNLIPYSNSTS

-433 NNDNYN
+433 NNKLD
-439 NNITNNKSD
+439 NKS
-448 NINNDINN
+448 
-456 INNINIKQKSNINE
+456 IKSNSNSNINE
-470 YHLNINKK
+470 YHINLNKK

-485 KLQKDY
+485 KLQKEY

-501 NEEYYLNRTKLD
+501 NEEYYINRNKLN
-513 ELNIKEL
+513 ELNVKEL
-520 TKKILE
+520 TKKIME

-531 KKSEKNMKLDKIK
+531 KKNEKNMKLDKIK

-549 LQKKLKEIKNYNELI
+549 LQKKVKENKNYNELL

-586 EDITNLDNLLM
+586 EDITKLDNILM
-597 EFGPNMPGL
+597 EYGTSTQGL
-606 NYDVFWNKRKK
+606 NYEVFWNKRKR
-617 YQMQVVSL
+617 YQMQVINL
-625 FKDIKKFNFFE
+625 FREIKKFNFFE
-636 KNIWDEI
+636 KNLWEEI
-643 RNKRNNSEGFNDN
+643 KNKRNSIDGYNDN
-656 NSYRNTVQKVNK
+656 SFRNTVKRANK
-668 KEETLNM
+668 KEDTLNM

>member
-1 MSNSENHQSSIEIT
+1 MDNNQSPIEIT
-15 KYPIENDSSNN
+15 NYPIESSSSNN
-26 PPNSEGFLFLELPD
+26 PPSNSEGFLFLELPD

-46 LGGSSPDSF
+46 LGGSTPENF

-67 LKSSLKGDF
+67 EKSTLKGDT
-76 LPPMSYFAG
+76 LPPMNYFSG
-85 WYDSPF
+85 WYDMPF
-91 LFIHGGKSFQKGEN
+91 LFIHGGKSLQKGEN

-114 DISTMTI
+114 DISTKTI

-146 YIFGGCNIGKKSERY
+146 YIFGGCNIGKKNERY

-196 DKPPGRKGYSMMFA
+196 DKPPGRKGYSMMYA

-221 ELKDNKISDDG
+221 ELKDNKINDNG
-232 IYLYN
+232 IYIYN

-250 SDLLGF
+250 SDMLGC

-262 QLNDTNNKI
+262 QLNDTSNKI
-271 YIIGGIDNNKNVLS
+271 YIIGGIDNNKNVLN
-285 DIIEIEVK
+285 DIIEVEVI
-293 DKENISLQ
+293 DKENISVK
-301 KYEGNEILGKR
+301 KYEGNDLLGKR

-324 DNENDLLYHI
+324 ENETNLLYHI

-343 NELYDN
+343 NEFYDN
-349 SLIDIFIKDD
+349 SLIDIFIKDN
-359 ENINNNNNENIKE
+359 ENPENNKINGEENNLENIKE
-372 EEIEENMNKLIN
+372 EEIEENMGKLLNNKE
-384 KKENNLYDND
+384 KNLYDND
-394 ENNINNLPLKLNND
+394 GDIEKNENENNLPMKLIND
-408 FNQEKNNNSIPLSNS
+408 YNSEKNNIIPYSNSTS

-433 NNDNYN
+433 NNNKLD
-439 NNITNNKSD
+439 NKS
-448 NINNDINN
+448 NKSNSN
-456 INNINIKQKSNINE
+456 SNINE
-470 YHLNINKK
+470 YHINLNKK

-485 KLQKDY
+485 KLQKEY

-501 NEEYYLNRTKLD
+501 NEEYYINRNKLN
-513 ELNIKEL
+513 ELNVKEL
-520 TKKILE
+520 TKKIME

-531 KKSEKNMKLDKIK
+531 KKNEKNMKLDKIK

-549 LQKKLKEIKNYNELI
+549 LQKKVKENKNYNELL

-586 EDITNLDNLLM
+586 EDITKLDNILM
-597 EFGPNMPGL
+597 EYGISTQGL
-606 NYDVFWNKRKK
+606 NYEVFWNKRKR
-617 YQMQVVSL
+617 YQMQVINL
-625 FKDIKKFNFFE
+625 FREIKKFNFFE
-636 KNIWDEI
+636 KNLWEEI
-643 RNKRNNSEGFNDN
+643 KNKRNSIDGYNDN
-656 NSYRNTVQKVNK
+656 SFRNTVKRANK
-668 KEETLNM
+668 KEDTLNM

>member
-1 MSNSENHQSSIEIT
+1 MDNNQSPIEIT
-15 KYPIENDSSNN
+15 NYPIESSSSNN
-26 PPNSEGFLFLELPD
+26 PPSNSEGFLFLELPD

-46 LGGSSPDSF
+46 LGGSTPENF

-67 LKSSLKGDF
+67 EKSTLKGDT
-76 LPPMSYFAG
+76 LPPMNYFSG
-85 WYDSPF
+85 WYDMPF
-91 LFIHGGKSFQKGEN
+91 LFIHGGKSLQKGEN

-114 DISTMTI
+114 DISTKTI

-146 YIFGGCNIGKKSERY
+146 YIFGGCNIGKKNERY

-196 DKPPGRKGYSMMFA
+196 DKPPGRKGYSMMYA

-221 ELKDNKISDDG
+221 ELKDNKINDNG
-232 IYLYN
+232 IYIYN

-250 SDLLGF
+250 SDMLGC

-262 QLNDTNNKI
+262 QLNDTSNKI
-271 YIIGGIDNNKNVLS
+271 YIIGGIDNNKNVLN
-285 DIIEIEVK
+285 DIIEVEVI
-293 DKENISLQ
+293 DKENISVK
-301 KYEGNEILGKR
+301 KYEGNDLLGKR

-324 DNENDLLYHI
+324 ENETNLLYHI

-343 NELYDN
+343 NEFYDN
-349 SLIDIFIKDD
+349 SLIDIFIKDN
-359 ENINNNNNENIKE
+359 ENPENNKINGEENNLENIKE
-372 EEIEENMNKLIN
+372 EEIEENMGKLLNNKE
-384 KKENNLYDND
+384 KNLYDND
-394 ENNINNLPLKLNND
+394 GDIEKNENENNLPMKLIND
-408 FNQEKNNNSIPLSNS
+408 YNSEKNNIIPYSNSTS

-433 NNDNYN
+433 NNKLD
-439 NNITNNKSD
+439 NKS
-448 NINNDINN
+448 
-456 INNINIKQKSNINE
+456 IKSNSNSNINE
-470 YHLNINKK
+470 YHINLNKK

-485 KLQKDY
+485 KLQKEY

-501 NEEYYLNRTKLD
+501 NEEYYINRNKLN
-513 ELNIKEL
+513 ELNVKEL
-520 TKKILE
+520 TKKIME

-531 KKSEKNMKLDKIK
+531 KKNEKNMKLDKIK

-549 LQKKLKEIKNYNELI
+549 LQKKVKENKNYNELL

-586 EDITNLDNLLM
+586 EDITKLDNILM
-597 EFGPNMPGL
+597 EYGTSTQGL
-606 NYDVFWNKRKK
+606 NYEVFWNKRKR
-617 YQMQVVSL
+617 YQMQVINL
-625 FKDIKKFNFFE
+625 FREIKKFNFFE
-636 KNIWDEI
+636 KNLWEEI
-643 RNKRNNSEGFNDN
+643 KNKRNSIDGYNN
-656 NSYRNTVQKVNK
+656 NSFRNTVKRANK
-668 KEETLNM
+668 KEDTLNM

>member
-1 MSNSENHQSSIEIT
+1 MDNNQSPIEIT
-15 KYPIENDSSNN
+15 NYPIESSSSNN
-26 PPNSEGFLFLELPD
+26 PPSNSEGFLFLELPD

-46 LGGSSPDSF
+46 LGGSTPENF

-67 LKSSLKGDF
+67 EKSTLKGDT
-76 LPPMSYFAG
+76 LPPMNYFSG
-85 WYDSPF
+85 WYDMPF
-91 LFIHGGKSFQKGEN
+91 LFIHGGKSLQKGEN

-114 DISTMTI
+114 DISTKTI

-146 YIFGGCNIGKKSERY
+146 YIFGGCNIGKKNERY

-196 DKPPGRKGYSMMFA
+196 DKPPGRKGYSMMYA

-221 ELKDNKISDDG
+221 ELKDNKINDNG
-232 IYLYN
+232 IYIYN

-250 SDLLGF
+250 SDMLGC

-262 QLNDTNNKI
+262 QLNDTSNKI
-271 YIIGGIDNNKNVLS
+271 YIIGGIDNNKNVLN
-285 DIIEIEVK
+285 DIIEVEVI
-293 DKENISLQ
+293 DKENISVK
-301 KYEGNEILGKR
+301 KYEGNDLLGKR

-324 DNENDLLYHI
+324 ENETNLLYHI

-343 NELYDN
+343 NEFYDN
-349 SLIDIFIKDD
+349 SLIDIFIKDN
-359 ENINNNNNENIKE
+359 ENPENNKINGEENNLENIKE
-372 EEIEENMNKLIN
+372 EEIEENMGKLLNNKE
-384 KKENNLYDND
+384 KNLYDND
-394 ENNINNLPLKLNND
+394 GDIEKNENENNLPMKLIND
-408 FNQEKNNNSIPLSNS
+408 YNSEKNNIIPYSNSTS

-433 NNDNYN
+433 NNKLD
-439 NNITNNKSD
+439 NKS
-448 NINNDINN
+448 NKSNSNSN
-456 INNINIKQKSNINE
+456 SNINE
-470 YHLNINKK
+470 YHINLNKK

-485 KLQKDY
+485 KLQKEY

-501 NEEYYLNRTKLD
+501 NEEYYINRNKLN
-513 ELNIKEL
+513 ELNVKEL
-520 TKKILE
+520 TKKIME

-531 KKSEKNMKLDKIK
+531 KKNEKNMKLDKIK

-549 LQKKLKEIKNYNELI
+549 LQKKVKENKNYNELL

-586 EDITNLDNLLM
+586 EDITKLDNILM
-597 EFGPNMPGL
+597 EYGTSTQGL
-606 NYDVFWNKRKK
+606 NYEVFWNKRKR
-617 YQMQVVSL
+617 YQMQVINL
-625 FKDIKKFNFFE
+625 FREIKKFNFFE
-636 KNIWDEI
+636 KNLWEEI
-643 RNKRNNSEGFNDN
+643 KNKRNSIDGYNDN
-656 NSYRNTVQKVNK
+656 SFRNTVKRANK
-668 KEETLNM
+668 KEDTLNM

>member
-1 MSNSENHQSSIEIT
+1 MSDLNNIEIT
-15 KYPIENDSSNN
+15 KYPTENSSTND
-26 PPNSEGFLFLELPD
+26 PPLNSEGFLFLELPD

-46 LGGSSPDSF
+46 LGGSSPENF

-67 LKSSLKGDF
+67 VKSSLKGDN
-76 LPPMSYFAG
+76 LPPMNYFSG
-85 WYDSPF
+85 WYDAPF
-91 LFIHGGKSFQKGEN
+91 LFIHGGKSLQKGEN

-210 ESINSLIIYGG
+210 DSLNCLIIYGG
-221 ELKDNKISDDG
+221 ELKDNKISDDS
-232 IYLYN
+232 IYMYN
-237 VDDKEYKKINIKG
+237 VDDKEYKKINLKG
-250 SDLLGF
+250 SEMIGC

-262 QLNDTNNKI
+262 HLNDTTNKI
-271 YIIGGIDNNKNVLS
+271 YIIGGIDNNKKILN

-293 DKENISLQ
+293 DKENILFK
-301 KYEGNEILGKR
+301 KYEGNDILGKR

-334 LILGGKKSE
+334 LILGGKKTE
-343 NELYDN
+343 KEFYDN
-349 SLIDIFIKDD
+349 SLIDLYIKENEGGKNEV
-359 ENINNNNNENIKE
+359 ENIRE
-372 EEIEENMNKLIN
+372 EEIEKNMGKLLN
-384 KKENNLYDND
+384 KKENNIYDND
-394 ENNINNLPLKLNND
+394 HDIEKNENNILNHKLSD
-408 FNQEKNNNSIPLSNS
+408 DYIQDKNNNSISLSNS
-423 NSNRTIYSNH
+423 NSNRTIYTNRNSNL
-433 NNDNYN
+433 
-439 NNITNNKSD
+439 D
-448 NINNDINN
+448 NISI
-456 INNINIKQKSNINE
+456 KSNSKLNNFHI
-470 YHLNINKK
+470 NINKK

-485 KLQKDY
+485 TLQKEY

-501 NEEYYLNRTKLD
+501 KEEYYINRNKLN
-513 ELNIKEL
+513 ELNVKEL

-531 KKSEKNMKLDKIK
+531 KISEKKMKLDKIK
-544 GEIFT
+544 GENFS
-549 LQKKLKEIKNYNELI
+549 LQKKIKENKNYNELI

-577 LSDFLGNYI
+577 LSDFLSNYI
-586 EDITNLDNLLM
+586 QDITKLDNFLM
-597 EFGPNMPGL
+597 EYGANIQGL
-606 NYDVFWNKRKK
+606 NYEVFWNKRKK
-617 YQMQVVSL
+617 YQMQVINL
-625 FKDIKKFNFFE
+625 FREIKKFNFFE
-636 KNIWDEI
+636 KNLWDEI
-643 RNKRNNSEGFNDN
+643 KNQRNNLDGLND
-656 NSYRNTVQKVNK
+656 SYRNTVQKVNNK
-668 KEETLNM
+668 KDDGFNI

>member
-1 MSNSENHQSSIEIT
+1 MDNNQSPIEIT
-15 KYPIENDSSNN
+15 NYPIESSSSNN
-26 PPNSEGFLFLELPD
+26 PPSNSEGFLFLELPD

-46 LGGSSPDSF
+46 LGGSTPENF

-67 LKSSLKGDF
+67 EKSTLKGDT
-76 LPPMSYFAG
+76 LPPMNYFSG
-85 WYDSPF
+85 WYDMPF
-91 LFIHGGKSFQKGEN
+91 LFIHGGKSLQKGEN

-114 DISTMTI
+114 DISTKTI

-146 YIFGGCNIGKKSERY
+146 YIFGGCNIGKKNERY

-196 DKPPGRKGYSMMFA
+196 DKPPGRKGYSMMYA

-221 ELKDNKISDDG
+221 ELKDNKINDNG
-232 IYLYN
+232 IYIYN

-250 SDLLGF
+250 SDMLGC

-262 QLNDTNNKI
+262 QLNDTSNKI
-271 YIIGGIDNNKNVLS
+271 YIIGGIDNNKNVLN
-285 DIIEIEVK
+285 DIIEVEVI
-293 DKENISLQ
+293 DKENISVK
-301 KYEGNEILGKR
+301 KYEGNDLLGKR

-324 DNENDLLYHI
+324 ENETNLLYHI

-343 NELYDN
+343 NEFYDN
-349 SLIDIFIKDD
+349 SLIDIFIKDN
-359 ENINNNNNENIKE
+359 ENPENNKINGEENNLENIKE
-372 EEIEENMNKLIN
+372 EEIEENMGKLLNNKE
-384 KKENNLYDND
+384 KNLYDND
-394 ENNINNLPLKLNND
+394 GDIEKNENENNLPMKLIND
-408 FNQEKNNNSIPLSNS
+408 YNSEKNNIIPYSNSTS

-433 NNDNYN
+433 NNKLD
-439 NNITNNKSD
+439 NKS
-448 NINNDINN
+448 
-456 INNINIKQKSNINE
+456 IKSNSNSNINE
-470 YHLNINKK
+470 YHINLNKK

-485 KLQKDY
+485 KLQKEY

-501 NEEYYLNRTKLD
+501 NEEYYMNRNKLN
-513 ELNIKEL
+513 ELNVKEL
-520 TKKILE
+520 TKKIME

-531 KKSEKNMKLDKIK
+531 KKNEKNMKLDKIK

-549 LQKKLKEIKNYNELI
+549 LQKKVKENKNYNELL

-586 EDITNLDNLLM
+586 EDITKLDNILM
-597 EFGPNMPGL
+597 EYGTSTQGL
-606 NYDVFWNKRKK
+606 NYEVFWNKRKR
-617 YQMQVVSL
+617 YQMQVINL
-625 FKDIKKFNFFE
+625 FREIKKFNFFE
-636 KNIWDEI
+636 KNLWEEI
-643 RNKRNNSEGFNDN
+643 KNKRNSIDGYNDN
-656 NSYRNTVQKVNK
+656 SFRNTVKRANK
-668 KEETLNM
+668 KEDTLNM

>member
-1 MSNSENHQSSIEIT
+1 MSTSENPASQLEIT
-15 KYPIENDSSNN
+15 QYPTENISSHNS

-76 LPPMSYFAG
+76 LPPMNYFAG

-91 LFIHGGKSFQKGEN
+91 LFIHGGKSLNPEEK

-237 VDDKEYKKINIKG
+237 VDDKEYKKINLKG
-250 SDLLGF
+250 TDLLGF

-271 YIIGGIDNNKNVLS
+271 YIIGGIDNNKNVLN

-293 DKENISLQ
+293 DTTNISLK
-301 KYEGNEILGKR
+301 KYEGNDILGKR

-343 NELYDN
+343 KEFYDN
-349 SLIDIFIKDD
+349 SLIDIFIKGE
-359 ENINNNNNENIKE
+359 ENNKNENENIKE
-372 EEIEENMNKLIN
+372 EEIEENMNKLLNN
-384 KKENNLYDND
+384 KEKNLYDND
-394 ENNINNLPLKLNND
+394 ENNINNIPIQLNNES
-408 FNQEKNNNSIPLSNS
+408 NQDKNNNSIPLSNS
-423 NSNRTIYSNH
+423 NSNRTIYSIH
-433 NNDNYN
+433 NNDNNYN
-439 NNITNNKSD
+439 NKIEK
-448 NINNDINN
+448 INNN
-456 INNINIKQKSNINE
+456 INNLNIKKKSDTNE
-470 YHLNINKK
+470 YHINLNKK

-485 KLQKDY
+485 KLQKEY

-501 NEEYYLNRTKLD
+501 KEEYYLNRTKLD
-513 ELNIKEL
+513 ELNNKEL

-531 KKSEKNMKLDKIK
+531 KKDEKNMKLDKIK

-549 LQKKLKEIKNYNELI
+549 LQKKLKESKNYNDLV

-577 LSDFLGNYI
+577 ISDFLSNYI
-586 EDITNLDNLLM
+586 EDITRLDNILM
-597 EFGPNMPGL
+597 EYGVNIQGL
-606 NYDVFWNKRKK
+606 NYDVFLNKRKK
-617 YQMQVVSL
+617 YQMQVASL
-625 FKDIKKFNFFE
+625 FKDIQKYNFFE
-636 KNIWDEI
+636 KNLWDEI
-643 RNKRNNSEGFNDN
+643 KNKKNNIDGFNENNNSF
-656 NSYRNTVQKVNK
+656 RNTVQKVNK

>member
-91 LFIHGGKSFQKGEN
+91 LFIHGGKSLQKGEN

-237 VDDKEYKKINIKG
+237 VDDKEYKKINLKG
-250 SDLLGF
+250 TDLLGF

-271 YIIGGIDNNKNVLS
+271 YIIGGIDNNKNVLN

-293 DKENISLQ
+293 EQ
-301 KYEGNEILGKR
+301 E
-312 YNHKGCNIFFRG
+312 
-324 DNENDLLYHI
+324 LL
-334 LILGGKKSE
+334 
-343 NELYDN
+343 NPVN
-349 SLIDIFIKDD
+349 
-359 ENINNNNNENIKE
+359 
-372 EEIEENMNKLIN
+372 
-384 KKENNLYDND
+384 
-394 ENNINNLPLKLNND
+394 
-408 FNQEKNNNSIPLSNS
+408 
-423 NSNRTIYSNH
+423 
-433 NNDNYN
+433 
-439 NNITNNKSD
+439 
-448 NINNDINN
+448 
-456 INNINIKQKSNINE
+456 
-470 YHLNINKK
+470 
-478 AKLDNLI
+478 
-485 KLQKDY
+485 
-491 IEKYKKYQKI
+491 
-501 NEEYYLNRTKLD
+501 
-513 ELNIKEL
+513 
-520 TKKILE
+520 
-526 KNYKN
+526 
-531 KKSEKNMKLDKIK
+531 
-544 GEIFT
+544 
-549 LQKKLKEIKNYNELI
+549 
-564 NQYMNLYKQRFCY
+564 
-577 LSDFLGNYI
+577 
-586 EDITNLDNLLM
+586 
-597 EFGPNMPGL
+597 
-606 NYDVFWNKRKK
+606 WN
-617 YQMQVVSL
+617 
-625 FKDIKKFNFFE
+625 
-636 KNIWDEI
+636 
-643 RNKRNNSEGFNDN
+643 
-656 NSYRNTVQKVNK
+656 
-668 KEETLNM
+668 
-675 NEI
+675 

>member
-1 MSNSENHQSSIEIT
+1 MSNISNNQSPIEIT
-15 KYPIENDSSNN
+15 NYPIESSSTNN
-26 PPNSEGFLFLELPD
+26 PPSNSEGFLFLELPD

-46 LGGSSPDSF
+46 LGGSTPDSF

-67 LKSSLKGDF
+67 VKSSLKGDF
-76 LPPMSYFAG
+76 LPPMNYFSG

-91 LFIHGGKSFQKGEN
+91 LFIHGGKSLQKGEN

-196 DKPPGRKGYSMMFA
+196 EKPPGRKGYTMMYA

-221 ELKDNKISDDG
+221 ELKDKKINDDG

-237 VDDKEYKKINIKG
+237 VDDKEYKKINLKG

-271 YIIGGIDNNKNVLS
+271 YIIGGIDNNKNVLN

-293 DKENISLQ
+293 DKSNIDVK
-301 KYEGNEILGKR
+301 KYEGNDILGKR

-324 DNENDLLYHI
+324 DNENELLYHI

-343 NELYDN
+343 NEFYDN
-349 SLIDIFIKDD
+349 SLIDIFIKD
-359 ENINNNNNENIKE
+359 ENMSNNNDEIKE
-372 EEIEENMNKLIN
+372 EEIEENIKKVIN
-384 KKENNLYDND
+384 NKENNLYDND
-394 ENNINNLPLKLNND
+394 DGGDIGNNEIENNINNLPLKLPND
-408 FNQEKNNNSIPLSNS
+408 FNQENKGVIPLSNS

-433 NNDNYN
+433 NNNYN
-439 NNITNNKSD
+439 
-448 NINNDINN
+448 INEKIN
-456 INNINIKQKSNINE
+456 QNINE
-470 YHLNINKK
+470 YHININKK
-478 AKLDNLI
+478 LKLDNLI
-485 KLQKDY
+485 KLQKEY

-501 NEEYYLNRTKLD
+501 NEEYYSNRNKLN

-526 KNYKN
+526 QKVKN
-531 KKSEKNMKLDKIK
+531 KTDEKSMKLDKIK

-549 LQKKLKEIKNYNELI
+549 LQKKLKESKNYNELI
-564 NQYMNLYKQRFCY
+564 NQYMNLYKQRYCY
-577 LSDFLGNYI
+577 LSDFLSNYI
-586 EDITNLDNLLM
+586 EDITKLDNLLM
-597 EFGPNMPGL
+597 EYGQNIQGL
-606 NYDVFWNKRKK
+606 NYEVFWNKRKK
-617 YQMQVVSL
+617 YQMEVINL
-625 FKDIKKFNFFE
+625 FKDIKKYNFFE
-636 KNIWDEI
+636 KNLWDEI
-643 RNKRNNSEGFNDN
+643 KNKKNYSETFNEN
-656 NSYRNTVQKVNK
+656 NSYRNTVQKINK
-668 KEETLNM
+668 KEETVNM

>member
-1 MSNSENHQSSIEIT
+1 MDNNQSPIEIT
-15 KYPIENDSSNN
+15 NYPIESSSSNN
-26 PPNSEGFLFLELPD
+26 PPSNSEGFLFLELPD

-46 LGGSSPDSF
+46 LGGSTPENF

-67 LKSSLKGDF
+67 EKSTLKGDT
-76 LPPMSYFAG
+76 LPPMNYFSG
-85 WYDSPF
+85 WYDMPF
-91 LFIHGGKSFQKGEN
+91 LFIHGGKSLQKGEN

-114 DISTMTI
+114 DISTKTI

-146 YIFGGCNIGKKSERY
+146 YIFGGCNIGKKNERY

-196 DKPPGRKGYSMMFA
+196 DKPPGRKGYSMMYA

-221 ELKDNKISDDG
+221 ELKDNKINDNG
-232 IYLYN
+232 IYIYN

-250 SDLLGF
+250 SDMLGC

-262 QLNDTNNKI
+262 QLNDTSNKI
-271 YIIGGIDNNKNVLS
+271 YIIGGIDNNKNVLN
-285 DIIEIEVK
+285 DIIEVEVI
-293 DKENISLQ
+293 DKENISVK
-301 KYEGNEILGKR
+301 KYEGNDLLGKR

-324 DNENDLLYHI
+324 ENETNLLYHI

-343 NELYDN
+343 NEFYDN
-349 SLIDIFIKDD
+349 SLIDIFIKDN
-359 ENINNNNNENIKE
+359 ENPENNKINGEENNLENIKE
-372 EEIEENMNKLIN
+372 EEIEENMGKLLNNKE
-384 KKENNLYDND
+384 KNLYDND
-394 ENNINNLPLKLNND
+394 GDIEKNENEINLPMKLIND
-408 FNQEKNNNSIPLSNS
+408 YNSEKNNLIPYSNSTS

-433 NNDNYN
+433 NNKLD
-439 NNITNNKSD
+439 NKS
-448 NINNDINN
+448 NKSNSN
-456 INNINIKQKSNINE
+456 SNINE
-470 YHLNINKK
+470 YHINLNKK

-485 KLQKDY
+485 KLQKEY

-501 NEEYYLNRTKLD
+501 NEEYYINRNKLN
-513 ELNIKEL
+513 ELNVKEL
-520 TKKILE
+520 TKKIME

-531 KKSEKNMKLDKIK
+531 KKNEKNMKLDKIK

-549 LQKKLKEIKNYNELI
+549 LQKKVKENKNYNELL

-586 EDITNLDNLLM
+586 EDITKLDNILM
-597 EFGPNMPGL
+597 EYGTSTQGL
-606 NYDVFWNKRKK
+606 NYEVFWNKRKR
-617 YQMQVVSL
+617 YQMQVINL
-625 FKDIKKFNFFE
+625 FREIKKFNFFE
-636 KNIWDEI
+636 KNLWEEI
-643 RNKRNNSEGFNDN
+643 KNKRNSIDGYNDN
-656 NSYRNTVQKVNK
+656 SFRNTVKRANK
-668 KEETLNM
+668 KEDTLNM